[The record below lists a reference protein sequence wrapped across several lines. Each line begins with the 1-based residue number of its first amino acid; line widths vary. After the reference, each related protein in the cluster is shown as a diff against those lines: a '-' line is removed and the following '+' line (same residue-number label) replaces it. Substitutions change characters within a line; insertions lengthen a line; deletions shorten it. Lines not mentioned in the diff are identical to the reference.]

1 MRQRFR
7 VPCVSALTC
16 AAVVAAGT
24 LAPVLGQSAATTG
37 SKRFVVIGCIKP
49 AVPDQPG
56 NKNAELTIT
65 DYRGGPAPTFRLDPN
80 DVKLTPWANYTVE
93 LTGTLAAGSSGTGP
107 NAIFGLNVEKV
118 SVISR
123 GCKLQEPSKGG
134 ENK

>member
-1 MRQRFR
+1 
-7 VPCVSALTC
+7 
-16 AAVVAAGT
+16 
-24 LAPVLGQSAATTG
+24 
-37 SKRFVVIGCIKP
+37 VVIGCIK
-49 AVPDQPG
+49 AAAPDRAG

-65 DYRGGPAPTFRLDPN
+65 DDRGGPAPTFRLDPN
-80 DVKLTPWANYTVE
+80 DVKLTPWVNYSVE
-93 LTGTLAAGSSGTGP
+93 LTGTLATGSSGTGP